1 MAGVLLVMA
10 TALSGCSGN
19 GAASDTPVKSPAALP
34 AAVAKAKAENAAVD
48 PALVAADNTFG
59 LGALQAL
66 QSQHSSLNIAISP
79 LSLSLALQILYNGAA
94 GNTQQSMAQTLQLG
108 TLTTQQINDAN
119 AALQATLTAADPQ
132 VELNIAN
139 SLWLHLN
146 DATVLPAFT
155 TMDQNFYGAMIGD
168 LAAAPDN
175 VNTWVA
181 DATNGLIP
189 TIVPSGDYSRVT
201 AVIANAVYFKG
212 QWTTPFDTNSTQ
224 PASFTRSDGTSSS
237 AHMMHQTGTFAY
249 FHGTGF
255 QMVSLP
261 YGQGRLSMLVLLPDP
276 GISPGTLLANMSAA
290 ALAATVAQMQD
301 SYGSVALPK
310 FTAQSNSDLGQV
322 LKALGMGVAFN
333 CPGLLGEGPLADFS
347 ALTSAHVCVT
357 SVAHNAWVQVDELGT
372 VAAAATTITVGTT
385 AARQLQFTMNMD
397 HPFLYAIRDD
407 STGALLFVGTLQD
420 PAQ

>member
-1 MAGVLLVMA
+1 MASALLVLA
-10 TALSGCSGN
+10 AALSGCGGN
-19 GAASDTPVKSPAALP
+19 GAASDSPVKNPAAPP
-34 AAVAKAKAENAAVD
+34 AAVAKAKAENAAVN
-48 PALVAADNTFG
+48 PAVVAADNTFG

-79 LSLSLALQILYNGAA
+79 VSLSLALQILYNGAA
-94 GNTQQSMAQTLQLG
+94 GNTQQAMAQALRLG
-108 TLTTQQINDAN
+108 SLTTQQINDAN
-119 AALQATLTAADPQ
+119 AALQATLSAADPQ

-146 DATVLPAFT
+146 DAAVLPAFT
-155 TMDQNFYGAMIGD
+155 TMDQNYYGATTGD

-181 DATNGLIP
+181 DATHGLIP
-189 TIVPSGDYSRVT
+189 TILPAGDYSHVT

-224 PASFTRSDGTSSS
+224 PAPFTLSDGRSTS

-249 FHGTGF
+249 FHGAGF

-261 YGQGRLSMLVLLPDP
+261 YGQGRVSMLVVLPDP

-290 ALAATVAQMQD
+290 ALDTVVGQMQD

-310 FTAQSNSDLGQV
+310 FTAQSNSDMGQV

-333 CPGLLGEGPLADFS
+333 CPGLPGAGPLADFS
-347 ALTSAHVCVT
+347 ALTSARVCVT

-397 HPFLYAIRDD
+397 HPFLYAIRDND
-407 STGALLFVGTLQD
+407 TGALLFVGTLMD
-420 PAQ
+420 PSQ